1 MKVITYKNSEV
12 YFREDDDGE
21 IYGVLTIGKVDF
33 EFSFQK
39 QGHINWDEIESKINY
54 FLENHKSILK
64 LSKQVIVDFY
74 KDNNWGRVGTYNFEI
89 IELPITGSNLDVL
102 IVLPYLDD
110 DPYSDWSIHFVDKN
124 GPKVRTVLRND
135 KTIV

>member
-21 IYGVLTIGKVDF
+21 IHGILTIGKVDF

-39 QGHINWDEIESKINY
+39 QEHINWDEIESKINY

-64 LSKQVIVDFY
+64 QSKQVIVDFY

-89 IELPITGSNLDVL
+89 IELPIIEPCLDVL